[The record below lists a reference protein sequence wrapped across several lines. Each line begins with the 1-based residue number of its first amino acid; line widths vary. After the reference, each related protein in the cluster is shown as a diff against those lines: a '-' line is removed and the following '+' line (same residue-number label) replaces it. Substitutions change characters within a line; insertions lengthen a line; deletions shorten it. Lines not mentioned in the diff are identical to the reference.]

1 MEDGHRLGIVAIDLE
16 GMARRRDLGVAGEHV
31 MAHVPGSGAAT
42 PRWRTRRDKALATV
56 PSAMFGGGGG
66 MNPRKL
72 NQMMEQ
78 MGIDIEELDA
88 EEIVIRTG
96 DQELVFDQPDVQRM
110 DAQGQATYTITGEPE
125 TREAGGGEEATP
137 LGAGDDAA
145 NDAESGDDGIPEADV
160 GIVAQRTGASE
171 DDAREALEETD
182 GDLAAAVSR
191 LE

>member
-1 MEDGHRLGIVAIDLE
+1 
-16 GMARRRDLGVAGEHV
+16 
-31 MAHVPGSGAAT
+31 
-42 PRWRTRRDKALATV
+42 
-56 PSAMFGGGGG
+56 

-96 DQELVFDQPDVQRM
+96 DEELVFDQPDVQRM

-125 TREAGGGEEATP
+125 TRPAGGGEEATP
-137 LGAGDDAA
+137 LGAGDDGGS
-145 NDAESGDDGIPEADV
+145 SGDGDENGGDVIPEEDV
-160 GIVAQRTGASE
+160 GIVSQRTGASE
-171 DDAREALEETD
+171 DDAREALEATD